1 MGWDLNII
9 SSEEAE
15 AKVKV
20 DETEFLASL
29 ISSLE
34 ISEEIAEK
42 IASTGLS
49 SFDDIAYA
57 EDEIFKSFIEDEAEI
72 ARVKS
77 AAEDAALLEAMG
89 DELQE
94 IIEISSDDASKM
106 IMKAREHWFN

>member
-1 MGWDLNII
+1 MVLEVKILDLHLSWWDGIFNII

-34 ISEEIAEK
+34 ISEEVAEK

-57 EDEIFKSFIEDEAEI
+57 EDEIFKSFIENEEEI

-77 AAEDAALLEAMG
+77 AAEDAALTRG
-89 DELQE
+89 YG
-94 IIEISSDDASKM
+94 S
-106 IMKAREHWFN
+106 NN